1 MKLFDS
7 ELKVME
13 VLWEHAAE
21 LSTAEL
27 SASELSAKEIVD
39 VLSKRIGW
47 NKNTTYTVIKK
58 CIDKGAIERTEP
70 GFICKALVSRDEVAQ
85 SETEHPDRG
94 CLGAARPASRQAA
107 QVCLSYPVE
116 CRSAAPAGALLSE
129 QPAEHEGAGICDA
142 AFL

>member
-27 SASELSAKEIVD
+27 SAAELSAKEIVD

-58 CIDKGAIERTEP
+58 CIDKGTIERTEP

-85 SETEHPDRG
+85 SETEQLIDKMYGGSSELFFSSFLKNRG
-94 CLGAARPASRQAA
+94 ISEEEAARLAKMIKEA
-107 QVCLSYPVE
+107 
-116 CRSAAPAGALLSE
+116 
-129 QPAEHEGAGICDA
+129 D
-142 AFL
+142 